1 MRNVF
6 NSVFVV
12 VFITGIVGLSSC
24 TSTQSGKSG
33 KPVLLAVS
41 FGTSFNESRALT
53 IGAIENALAAAY
65 PDYEV
70 RRAFTSQIVINVI
83 KERDGEQID
92 NVKEALDRLV
102 KDGVKDVVVQPT
114 HLMDGIEYHETLD
127 AVKPFE
133 NKFNSVRYG
142 KPLLSSDRDYDD
154 LIKALA
160 AETAQYAASDTA
172 IVYMGHGTEAES
184 NQDYAILAKKLVDQ
198 GYKNYLI
205 GTVEAEPTLDDVI
218 GQATDLNIKKLVLLP
233 LMIVAGDHANNDMA
247 GDEEDSWKS
256 ILEGKGFTVTTV
268 LKGLGQYPGVQQIFV
283 RHVSD
288 AIAR

>member
-1 MRNVF
+1 MRNIF
-6 NSVFVV
+6 SSVLAAAAV
-12 VFITGIVGLSSC
+12 IGIAGLSSC
-24 TSTQSGKSG
+24 TSAPAGKSA
-33 KPVLLAVS
+33 KPVLLVVS

-83 KERDGEQID
+83 KERDGEKID
-92 NVKEALDRLV
+92 NVKEAFNRLV
-102 KDGVKDVVVQPT
+102 KDGVKDVVVQST
-114 HLMDGIEYHETLD
+114 HLMDGIEYHEMLE

-133 NKFNSVRYG
+133 KKFNSIRYG
-142 KPLLSSDRDYDD
+142 KPLLSSDGDYDD

-160 AETAQYAASDTA
+160 AETSQYAADDTA
-172 IVYMGHGTEAES
+172 IAYMGHGTEADS
-184 NQDYAILAKKLVDQ
+184 NKDYAILAKKLLDQ

-218 GQATDLNIKKLVLLP
+218 SQASALGVKKIVLFP

-247 GDEEDSWKS
+247 GDEDDSWKI
-256 ILEGKGFTVTTV
+256 ILQDKGFTVTPV

-283 RHVSD
+283 RHVSE
-288 AIAR
+288 AL

>member
-1 MRNVF
+1 MKNVL
-6 NSVFVV
+6 NSMFVAV
-12 VFITGIVGLSSC
+12 LITGIASLSSC
-24 TSTQSGKSG
+24 TSTPAGKSG

-70 RRAFTSQIVINVI
+70 RRAFTSQIVIDVI

-92 NVKEALDRLV
+92 NVKEALQRLV
-102 KDGVKDVVVQPT
+102 KDGVKDLVVQST
-114 HLMDGIEYHETLD
+114 HLMDGIEYHEMLD
-127 AVKPFE
+127 AIKPFE
-133 NKFNSVRYG
+133 NKFNSVRCG
-142 KPLLSSDRDYDD
+142 KPLLSSDKDYDD

-160 AETAQYAASDTA
+160 AETAQYAASDTTV
-172 IVYMGHGTEAES
+172 VYMGHGTEAES

-218 GQATDLNIKKLVLLP
+218 AEAEALGVKKSVLLP

-247 GDEEDSWKS
+247 GDEDDSWKS
-256 ILEGKGFTVTTV
+256 ILEGNGFTVTTV

-283 RHVSD
+283 RHVRE
-288 AIAR
+288 ALAQ

>member
-1 MRNVF
+1 MKNVLYSMF
-6 NSVFVV
+6 AAVLV
-12 VFITGIVGLSSC
+12 TGIAGLSSC
-24 TSTQSGKSG
+24 TSTPAGGAG

-65 PDYEV
+65 PDYQV

-92 NVKEALDRLV
+92 NVTEALDRLV
-102 KDGVKDVVVQPT
+102 KDGVKDVVVQST
-114 HLMDGIEYHETLD
+114 HLMDGFEYHEMLN
-127 AVKPFE
+127 AIKPFE
-133 NKFNSVRYG
+133 SKFNSVRYG
-142 KPLLSSDRDYDD
+142 KPLLSSDTDYDD

-160 AETAQYAASDTA
+160 VETAQYAAGDTA
-172 IVYMGHGTEAES
+172 VVYMGHGTEAES
-184 NQDYAILAKKLVDQ
+184 NRDYAILAKKLADQ
-198 GYKNYLI
+198 GYKNYFI

-218 GQATDLNIKKLVLLP
+218 AEVKALGIKKTVLLP

-288 AIAR
+288 TLAQ